1 MELLDPRTRE
11 NGTLGTAV
19 RDPFLAGARGDEERL
34 FAPEDSSD
42 EVGWDAAGLD
52 SVCYCLVVG
61 ASGED
66 SSSTTSSTG
75 ASGEDS
81 SSSSSSP
88 AAVASLE
95 DSSLDSSSSTISAA
109 AEASPLFFLVSALL
123 SVSVSIDG
131 FQKESVSYKEIER
144 MS

>member
-1 MELLDPRTRE
+1 MERLDPRIRE

-19 RDPFLAGARGDEERL
+19 RDPFLAGAGGDEERL
-34 FAPEDSSD
+34 FVPEDSSE
-42 EVGWDAAGLD
+42 EVGWEAARLD
-52 SVCYCLVVG
+52 YACSCSVVG

-75 ASGEDS
+75 SSGEDS

-95 DSSLDSSSSTISAA
+95 DSSLDSSSSTTSVA
-109 AEASPLFFLVSALL
+109 AEASPLFFSVSALR

-131 FQKESVSYKEIER
+131 FQKELVSYKKTER